1 MNKQEY
7 IDWLKKVRNNQEEH
21 SDVWYLVDEI
31 IHESKKLETLS
42 QEWVD
47 ERQGWHLEPG
57 VPVRELQNLIVPK
70 KMNILEIEAM
80 LDDIGWWDS
89 STEEQVIVMA
99 IEKGEIGHDGKQYK
113 VVEVSKEEQRP

>member
-57 VPVRELQNLIVPK
+57 VPVRELKNLILSTK
-70 KMNILEIEAM
+70 KQGLR
-80 LDDIGWWDS
+80 LK
-89 STEEQVIVMA
+89 
-99 IEKGEIGHDGKQYK
+99 KGVCNNG
-113 VVEVSKEEQRP
+113 